1 MANSHPCFLTYPSF
15 YAQFCAFSTR
25 FRTVHIFS
33 DVVKRY
39 QCFFSFQKWCVK
51 AEYKHGINLPPFR
64 KSSLPFRTTYF
75 LTCVNL
81 YKFMLE
87 QTVAGFLGWD
97 DKKTWAGQNVSTFLG
112 ASFPQQLHTEA
123 SAVQYNIHSPTDR
136 TCSTNSCRLP
146 RCLPWTKSK
155 VTDFQSAA

>member
-1 MANSHPCFLTYPSF
+1 MRLIHTVLHSTHLQCYDKKGIGVCSHSRNGAQRLSTNTESIYP
-15 YAQFCAFSTR
+15 
-25 FRTVHIFS
+25 H
-33 DVVKRY
+33 
-39 QCFFSFQKWCVK
+39 
-51 AEYKHGINLPPFR
+51 FR
-64 KSSLPFRTTYF
+64 KAHSLSELFPHLRE
-75 LTCVNL
+75 L
-81 YKFMLE
+81 YIFVLE

-97 DKKTWAGQNVSTFLG
+97 DKKTWVGQNVSTFLG